1 MYRTDLRVACLH
13 NCMCARDN
21 MVLGSDDLFPWRPN
35 HQFTRH
41 FFYFPEMSS
50 GKSGYCTNKLAS
62 GNNMT
67 KALVLISVG

>member
-41 FFYFPEMSS
+41 FFLF
-50 GKSGYCTNKLAS
+50 S
-62 GNNMT
+62 GNELR
-67 KALVLISVG
+67 KKWLLYKQVGIWE